1 MVERLVLSFTA
12 IPFVAT
18 VTWAL
23 IQHVGIGA
31 APYIYFVTSAMAYYG
46 LQLPQVSS
54 LSDERNK
61 IHEVDAKEKKKNDD
75 GVPNDEATEKYLAEL
90 SAGCKCIFSHT
101 PLLIVT

>member
-12 IPFVAT
+12 IPFVST

-31 APYIYFVTSAMAYYG
+31 APYIYFATSAMAYYG

-61 IHEVDAKEKKKNDD
+61 INESEAKEKKKTDD
-75 GVPNDEATEKYLAEL
+75 GVPNDDATEKYLAEL
-90 SAGCKCIFSHT
+90 TAGSKCSLH
-101 PLLIVT
+101 